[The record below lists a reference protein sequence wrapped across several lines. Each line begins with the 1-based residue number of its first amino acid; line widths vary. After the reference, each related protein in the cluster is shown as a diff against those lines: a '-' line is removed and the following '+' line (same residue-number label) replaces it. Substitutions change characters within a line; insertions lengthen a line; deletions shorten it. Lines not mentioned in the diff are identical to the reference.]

1 MASLSLARN
10 KKTAQ
15 SVRKRFAEVRVRHC
29 EESLQALQQ
38 ELEEFQQEVVSINN
52 ELQETESNI
61 GQLRNMVL
69 HSRQVKGVAD
79 GIALHTPHEFYGSA
93 SDSSVESICSNSKAP
108 DDQY

>member
-1 MASLSLARN
+1 LSLARN

-15 SVRKRFAEVRVRHC
+15 SVRKHFAEVRVRHC
-29 EESLQALQQ
+29 EETLQALQQ
-38 ELEEFQQEVVSINN
+38 ELQEFRQEIVSIDN

-69 HSRQVKGVAD
+69 RSRQVKGVTD
-79 GIALHTPHEFYGSA
+79 GIALHTPHKFYGSA
-93 SDSSVESICSNSKAP
+93 SDSSVESIPSKAP